1 MREAALRAG
10 ADESATTLADSVSG
24 GTSYG
29 GGRGPRRSTASAL
42 WLRSARA
49 HFNYLGLLAIAVVI
63 LLWQAAV
70 QFRVITATYLPSP
83 LEIARAIPSEWSSG
97 AILDNTGHTVMVA
110 VVGWLIATVLGLI
123 VGSLVGGLP
132 GVWRWTAASIEY
144 LRAIPS
150 VALLPLAVILFGFSA
165 EMEWVLV
172 VYGAQW
178 MVAVATIDALR
189 HAPSS
194 LVDAGR
200 ILELSRFAIFRKII
214 LPNAVPRIFV
224 GVRLAMSLGLVLSVA
239 AEILGNPKGLGAAI
253 TFNQESYRP
262 AQTFLYLLLIG
273 IVGIC
278 LNFILTKVAHALL
291 GGIFVAKERS

>member
-1 MREAALRAG
+1 MPDVARRTADAG
-10 ADESATTLADSVSG
+10 SVPPPG
-24 GTSYG
+24 GASVG
-29 GGRGPRRSTASAL
+29 GGREVRRATRHAVFRGPRHGR
-42 WLRSARA
+42 
-49 HFNYLGLLAIAVVI
+49 FNVLGLAAIVVVI

-83 LEIARAIPSEWSSG
+83 LEIARSIPGEWSSG
-97 AILDNTGHTVMVA
+97 AIVDNTAHTVMVA
-110 VVGWLIATVLGLI
+110 VVGWLMATVLGLI
-123 VGSLVGGLP
+123 VGSIVGGIP
-132 GVWRWTAASIEY
+132 VVWRWTAASIEY

-189 HAPSS
+189 HAPGP
-194 LVDAGR
+194 LVDAAR
-200 ILELSRFAIFRKII
+200 TLEMSRFAVFAKII

-224 GVRLAMSLGLVLSVA
+224 GVRLAMSLGLVLAVA
-239 AEILGNPKGLGAAI
+239 AEILGNPRGLGAAI

-278 LNFILTKVAHALL
+278 LNYILTAVARALF
-291 GGIFVAKERS
+291 GHIFAAKEQA